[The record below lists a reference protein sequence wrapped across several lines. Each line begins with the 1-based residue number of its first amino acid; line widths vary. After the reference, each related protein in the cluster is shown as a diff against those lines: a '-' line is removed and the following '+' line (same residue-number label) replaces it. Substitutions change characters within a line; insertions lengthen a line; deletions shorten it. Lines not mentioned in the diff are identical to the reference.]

1 MNWIVFIRLIIE
13 LISMLPKEP
22 KSEEIERQLRVT
34 INEANEGKMLT
45 QSSTQ
50 MWEDLIPHIVAIIQI
65 IIAWR
70 KNPSVG

>member
-1 MNWIVFIRLIIE
+1 MNWLVLIRLIIE

-22 KSEEIERQLRVT
+22 KAEEIERQLRVT
-34 INEANEGKMLT
+34 FNEANEGKMFT
-45 QSSTQ
+45 QASTQ

>member
-1 MNWIVFIRLIIE
+1 MNWLVLIRLIIE

-22 KSEEIERQLRVT
+22 KAEEIERQLRVT
-34 INEANEGKMLT
+34 FNEANEGKMLT
-45 QSSTQ
+45 QASTQ